1 MAVDTETKRV
11 SALMTSAHH
20 PGKWFGPSEP
30 DAGDL
35 DSNSQRGFQ
44 MWHYAGI
51 DADAPAAA
59 VGFSQV
65 IFIS

>member
-1 MAVDTETKRV
+1 MAIDSETRRA
-11 SALMTSAHH
+11 STLMTSAHH

-35 DSNSQRGFQ
+35 DDANQRGFV

-51 DADAPAAA
+51 AAA
-59 VGFSQV
+59 APTVTAFTQV
-65 IFIS
+65 VFIT